1 MKNIDAKNI
10 KSIILDMDGVL
21 WRDNEPI
28 GNLPEIFADIEHR
41 GWQVTLA
48 TNNATRTVDQYIEK
62 LSSFGVQLFPDQI
75 INSAQAAAIY
85 LKDIFPNGG
94 NVFCIGE
101 SALSNTLIEEGF
113 NITTEGAVAV
123 VVAMDRQLTYD
134 KLVKATLLI
143 RSGAKFIAT
152 NPDRTFPTPAGLVPG
167 TGATLAALEAAS
179 EVQPIVVGKPAPEMY
194 QIAIQRMGTLPEST
208 LVVGDRLETDIAG
221 AQELGCYSALVLSG
235 VTSLPKAETWKP
247 ALDWIANDLT
257 SLLDILD

>member
-1 MKNIDAKNI
+1 MTKIDSKNI

-28 GNLPEIFADIEHR
+28 GDLPEIFSKINHR

-48 TNNATRTVDQYIEK
+48 TNNATRTIDQYIEK
-62 LSSFGVQLFPDQI
+62 LSTFGVQLQPDQI
-75 INSAQAAAIY
+75 INSAQAAASY
-85 LKDIFPNGG
+85 LKNLLPSGG
-94 NVFCIGE
+94 NVYCVGE
-101 SALSNTLIEEGF
+101 SALANTLIEEGF
-113 NITTEGAVAV
+113 KISTDDAIAV
-123 VVAMDRQLTYD
+123 VVGMDRQLTYE
-134 KLVKATLLI
+134 KLLTATLLI

-194 QIAIQRMGTLPEST
+194 QIAIQRMRTLPEST

-221 AQELGCYSALVLSG
+221 AQKIGCRSALVLSG
-235 VTSLPKAETWKP
+235 VTSVQKAHAWEP
-247 ALDWIANDLT
+247 ELDWLAEDLS
-257 SLLDILD
+257 SLLEILD

>member
-1 MKNIDAKNI
+1 MTKTESKNI

-28 GNLPEIFADIEHR
+28 GDLPEIFADIKHR

-62 LSSFGVQLFPDQI
+62 LSHFGVQLQTDQI
-75 INSAQAAAIY
+75 INSAQAATIY
-85 LKDIFPNGG
+85 LKNLLPSRG
-94 NVFCIGE
+94 NVYCIGE
-101 SALSNTLIEEGF
+101 SALSSTLIEEGF
-113 NITTEGAVAV
+113 KISTDDAVAV
-123 VVAMDRQLTYD
+123 VVGMDRQLTYK
-134 KLVKATLLI
+134 KLLIATLLI

-179 EVQPIVVGKPAPEMY
+179 EVQPIIVGKPAPEMY
-194 QIAIQRMGTLPEST
+194 HIAIQRMGTLPEST

-221 AQELGCYSALVLSG
+221 AQKLGCRSALVLSG
-235 VTSLPKAETWKP
+235 VTSIQKAQAWKP
-247 ALDWIANDLT
+247 DLDWLAKDLS
-257 SLLDILD
+257 SLLEILD